1 MLFQLAGCCDK
12 PRVFVC
18 FLVAC
23 VLVICVSMFHHNPV
37 HVQQMFEDEAL
48 SRQRG
53 ILSRLSSTQV
63 TDDVL
68 HSNVG
73 ERDNSKVRTQQST
86 TENNTAFW
94 ARVAS
99 LSNSR
104 YLYPVEFRAQD
115 ALSRLATT
123 RVKSAQCFCG
133 EERGINFGGSNVGG
147 PVDFGSTHK
156 WLLHL
161 DGGQLVIFKPMW

>member
-1 MLFQLAGCCDK
+1 MLFQLAGCCEK

-23 VLVICVSMFHHNPV
+23 VLVICVSMFHDNPV
-37 HVQQMFEDEAL
+37 YDQQMFDDEAL

-53 ILSRLSSTQV
+53 IISRFSSTQV
-63 TDDVL
+63 TDEVFQL
-68 HSNVG
+68 NVG
-73 ERDNSKVRTQQST
+73 GRDKSTVRVQST
-86 TENNTAFW
+86 AENNTAFW
-94 ARVAS
+94 ARVAC
-99 LSNSR
+99 LSDGR
-104 YLYPVEFRAQD
+104 HLYPVEFRAQD
-115 ALSRLATT
+115 ALSRLATA
-123 RVKSAQCFCG
+123 RVKSAQGFCG

>member
-1 MLFQLAGCCDK
+1 MTFRQAGSDGK
-12 PRVFVC
+12 PRLRIG
-18 FLVAC
+18 FLIAC
-23 VLVICVSMFHHNPV
+23 VLVICVSMFHDKPV
-37 HVQQMFEDEAL
+37 YDQQMFEDEEL

-63 TDDVL
+63 TGGGSHLD
-68 HSNVG
+68 VG
-73 ERDNSKVRTQQST
+73 EMDNSTVRMQLST
-86 TENNTAFW
+86 AENNTAFW

-99 LSNSR
+99 LSDGR

-115 ALSRLATT
+115 ALSRLAKAG
-123 RVKSAQCFCG
+123 VKSAQCFCR
-133 EERGINFGGSNVGG
+133 EELGINFGGTNVGG
-147 PVDFGSTHK
+147 LVDFGSTHK

>member
-1 MLFQLAGCCDK
+1 
-12 PRVFVC
+12 
-18 FLVAC
+18 
-23 VLVICVSMFHHNPV
+23 MFHDNPV
-37 HVQQMFEDEAL
+37 YDQQMFEDEAL

-53 ILSRLSSTQV
+53 ILSRFASTQV
-63 TDDVL
+63 TDEVL
-68 HSNVG
+68 HLNVG
-73 ERDNSKVRTQQST
+73 EMDDSTVRMQQST

-115 ALSRLATT
+115 AISRLATAE
-123 RVKSAQCFCG
+123 VKSAQCFCR
-133 EERGINFGGSNVGG
+133 EELGINFGRTNVGG

-156 WLLHL
+156 WLLEL